1 MLTPRARGKER
12 GEGKLVREQEA
23 AVEVGVA
30 SRGGSRI
37 STDAQSRRESGRS
50 GGGFHMYLPSLF
62 LQGCGTMNCLHQK
75 SEKGCWRV

>member
-30 SRGGSRI
+30 SSGGSRI

-50 GGGFHMYLPSLF
+50 RGLPHVFTKPVLARLWNHELF
-62 LQGCGTMNCLHQK
+62 TPK
-75 SEKGCWRV
+75 K